1 MFYLTLI
8 MNLTPKSDINP
19 LINVLNHFHPLS
31 ESIIDYLHKHVVPI
45 KAQKGEI
52 LSEAGSICENVYF
65 IVKGVIRGYIVDN
78 SKDVTTWISSENE
91 LVTSIYSLD
100 TEDPAPENIEALEDC
115 QLLTMT
121 TNALKDLYSVHKD
134 FNINGRKLLQQYYR
148 DAESRAFIIRVSRA
162 EDKYE
167 RFLQLYS
174 NLANRVLLKHIA
186 SFLGITLETL
196 SRIRSRYA
204 AKGRAIKV

>member
-8 MNLTPKSDINP
+8 MNSTPKSDINP
-19 LINVLNHFHPLS
+19 LINVLNHFYPLS
-31 ESIIDYLHKHVVPI
+31 EPIIDYLQKHVIPI

-52 LSEAGSICENVYF
+52 LLEAGSICEYVYF

-78 SKDVTTWISSENE
+78 NKDITTWISSENE

-115 QLLTMT
+115 QLLAMT
-121 TNALKDLYSVHKD
+121 TSALKDLYFIHKD

-148 DAESRAFIIRVSRA
+148 EAESRAFITRVSRA

-174 NLANRVLLKHIA
+174 HLANRVLLKHIA

-204 AKGRAIKV
+204 TKGKMLKV

>member
-1 MFYLTLI
+1 
-8 MNLTPKSDINP
+8 MNLTANPDIYP
-19 LINVLNHFHPLS
+19 LINVLNHFYPLS
-31 ESIIDYLHKHVVPI
+31 EPIVDYLNKHVIPV
-45 KAQKGEI
+45 KAPKGEA
-52 LSEAGSICENVYF
+52 LVEAGSVCEHVYF
-65 IVKGVIRGYIVDN
+65 IIKGAIRGYIVDN
-78 SKDVTTWISSENE
+78 GKDITTWISAENE

-100 TEDPAPENIEALEDC
+100 TDDPAPENIETLEDC
-115 QLLTMT
+115 ELLVMT
-121 TNALKDLYSVHKD
+121 TDALKQLYLVHKD
-134 FNINGRKLLQQYYR
+134 FNIIGRKLLQKYYR

-174 NLANRVLLKHIA
+174 HLANRVLLKYIA

-204 AKGRAIKV
+204 MRGKPVKV